1 MATLIDWH
9 AHHAAP
15 ELLDK
20 VEQLGGKRPQGDE
33 GDTPDFGQRRKEMD
47 EAGIEMQLVCMTGR
61 ADPES
66 WPAAQAVEIVQTAND
81 ALADRVSY
89 DRSRFFGVIS
99 ITLRDVAASVAELD
113 RMAAQG
119 FKAVLM
125 FPRCDGEVVIDRPE
139 VEPVFAK
146 ISELDLPIFLHGGG
160 GAPKDPS
167 LQRLEGG
174 GAGVSGSVLNEGSI
188 CEWAARGIACGLF
201 DRYPNLRVVIRSGG
215 GVMPM
220 MLNRM
225 SYKHQSPGGEKRYGE
240 VVREHFAVDT
250 RSPDPRTLSYVIDA
264 MGEDG
269 VVFGSDYAGGT
280 GPMKASLIAIE
291 RQADP
296 ERVKALTERNA
307 RRLLRL

>member
-1 MATLIDWH
+1 MAILIDWH
-9 AHHAAP
+9 AHHSAP

-20 VEQLGGKRPQGDE
+20 VEELGGKRPMADPE
-33 GDTPDFGQRRKEMD
+33 DTPDFGQRLKEMD
-47 EAGIEMQLVCMTGR
+47 EAGIQMQLVCQTGR

-66 WPAAQAVEIVQTAND
+66 WPAEQAMVLVRTAND
-81 ALADRVSY
+81 AIADRVSY
-89 DRSRFFGVIS
+89 ESARFFGVIS
-99 ITLRDVAASVAELD
+99 VTLKDVQGSIAELD
-113 RMAAQG
+113 RMAAKG

-125 FPRCDGEVVIDRPE
+125 YPRCEGQVIVDRPE
-139 VEPVFAK
+139 VEPLFAK

-167 LQRLEGG
+167 LKLLEDG
-174 GAGVSGSVLNEGSI
+174 GAGVSGSVMNEASI
-188 CEWAARGIACGLF
+188 CEWAARGIACGLY
-201 DRYPNLRVVIRSGG
+201 DKYPNLRVVIRSGG

-225 SYKHQSPGGEKRYGE
+225 SHKHKGPSGEKRYGE

-264 MGEDG
+264 MGENG

-280 GPMKASLIAIE
+280 GPMLASLIAIE
-291 RQADP
+291 RQPDP
-296 ERVKALTERNA
+296 ERVKTITERNA